1 MATDYLGNE
10 ITAQTPEA
18 IAAINDFTRG
28 LLGYELI
35 VANILAVADASE
47 DTLPNAY
54 AALLW
59 LLSETGREP
68 VEARAYIT
76 RAQAGAARANAR
88 ELATLRAVQLWAEGD
103 PAAAEE
109 AALAELARNPRDLAL
124 LKYAQYFQF
133 TRGDAPAMVR
143 SALPSLE
150 ELPGNAHLH
159 GLLAFAYE
167 QSFLLAE
174 AEASARRALALQP
187 DEGWAQ
193 HALAHVLLTT
203 GRVEEGVAFL
213 EPLTGGWDRLISFL
227 YTHLW
232 WHLAVFY
239 LAEGRFAEALAIYDQ
254 HVWAKDKS
262 FSQDQ
267 IGAVSLLARLEFA
280 GADVDG
286 RWAELGEWLAARKA
300 DIAQPFLSVQY
311 LYGLARAGRPEADE
325 LLAAIRAAPQTAPV
339 ESREPWAKA
348 GVTLAEGLVDHA
360 RGDFAAAAARLEAAT
375 ALIAGLGGSHAQRG
389 LFHIFLV
396 DSLIKG
402 GQPGRAQ
409 LILERQ
415 RAGFPDDVPLNRK
428 LAAIYATLGLP
439 AQAHA
444 ARIRAEAAAQRF
456 LPHAA

>member
-10 ITAQTPEA
+10 ITARNPAT
-18 IAAINDFTRG
+18 IAAINDFIRG
-28 LLGYELI
+28 VLGYELI
-35 VANILAVADASE
+35 VTNILTAADAEE
-47 DTLPNAY
+47 DTLANTY

-68 VEARAYIT
+68 VEARTYIA
-76 RAQAGAARANAR
+76 RAEAGAARANVR
-88 ELATLRAVQLWAEGD
+88 ELATLRAVKLWAEGD
-103 PAAAEE
+103 PAAAEAE
-109 AALAELARNPRDLAL
+109 TLAELARNPRDLVL
-124 LKYAQYFQF
+124 LKYANYLQF
-133 TRGDAPAMVR
+133 SRGDAPAMLR
-143 SALPSLE
+143 SALISL
-150 ELPGNAHLH
+150 PVAGDVAHLH
-159 GLLAFAYE
+159 GILAFAYE
-167 QSFLLAE
+167 QSFLVKE
-174 AEASARRALALQP
+174 AEAAARRALALQP

-203 GRVEEGVAFL
+203 GRVEEGIAFL
-213 EPLTGGWDRLISFL
+213 EPLREGWNKFISFL

-232 WHLAVFY
+232 WHLALFY
-239 LAEGRFAEALAIYDQ
+239 LAEGRFEEALEIYDR

-280 GADVDG
+280 GADVGG
-286 RWAELGEWLAARKA
+286 RWAELGQWLAARKA

-311 LYGLARAGRPEADE
+311 LYGLARAGQPEAEE
-325 LLAAIRAAPQTAPV
+325 LLAAIRTAPQNAPV
-339 ESREPWAKA
+339 ESREAWSKA
-348 GVTLAEGLVDHA
+348 GVTLAEGLLAHA
-360 RGDFAAAAARLEAAT
+360 RGDYASAAQKLEPAT

-428 LAAIYATLGLP
+428 LAGIYTALNLP
-439 AQAHA
+439 AQAEA
-444 ARIRAEAAAQRF
+444 ARARAEAAAQRF
-456 LPHAA
+456 VRAAA

>member
-1 MATDYLGNE
+1 MANDYLGNE
-10 ITAQTPEA
+10 ITAQNPAT
-18 IAAINDFTRG
+18 IAAINDFIRG
-28 LLGYELI
+28 VLGYELI
-35 VANILAVADASE
+35 VTNILAAADAE
-47 DTLPNAY
+47 DDTLVNAY
-54 AALLW
+54 AAMLW

-76 RAQAGAARANAR
+76 RAEAGSARANAR
-88 ELATLRAVQLWAEGD
+88 ELATLRAVKLWAEGD
-103 PAAAEE
+103 PAAAEAE
-109 AALAELARNPRDLAL
+109 ALAELARSPRDLAL
-124 LKYAQYFQF
+124 LKYAHYFQF
-133 TRGDAPAMVR
+133 SRGDAPAMVR
-143 SALPSLE
+143 SALISLPAAPE
-150 ELPGNAHLH
+150 NAHLH

-167 QSFLLAE
+167 QAFLLKE
-174 AEASARRALALQP
+174 AEAAARRALELQP

-193 HALAHVLLTT
+193 HALAHVLLTA

-213 EPLTGGWDRLISFL
+213 EPLTGGWDKFISFL

-239 LAEGRFAEALAIYDQ
+239 LAEGRFNEGLEIYDR
-254 HVWAKDKS
+254 HVWAKDKT

-280 GADVDG
+280 GADVG
-286 RWAELGEWLAARKA
+286 NRWAELGQWLAARKA

-311 LYGLARAGRPEADE
+311 LYGLARAGQPEADE
-325 LLAAIRAAPQTAPV
+325 LLAAIRTAPQAAPA
-339 ESREPWAKA
+339 ESREAWAKA
-348 GVTLAEGLVDHA
+348 GVTLAEGLLAHA
-360 RGDFAAAAARLEAAT
+360 RGDFAAAAEKLEPAT

-428 LAAIYATLGLP
+428 LEGLYTALGLP
-439 AQAHA
+439 AQAEA
-444 ARIRAEAAAQRF
+444 ARARTEAAAQRF
-456 LPHAA
+456 ARASA